1 VLVSVSVTGLVEV
14 VVVSVETVIVGTV
27 VMSRLHVFVFV
38 MVFLTVTVFVTV
50 LTGCPKMP
58 ASGAPLI
65 AHEEIEE
72 QDVDFD
78 VVIVTVV
85 VGGLASLVQE
95 TLVFGE
101 L

>member
-14 VVVSVETVIVGTV
+14 VVVSVETVTVGTV
-27 VMSRLHVFVFV
+27 VMSLLHVFVFV

-58 ASGAPLI
+58 ASGPSLI

-72 QDVDFD
+72 QDVVFEI
-78 VVIVTVV
+78 VIVTVV
-85 VGGLASLVQE
+85 VGTLARLAQE
-95 TLVFGE
+95 EVVLGE
-101 L
+101 F